1 MEDKSCCQSP
11 EKKKAGFWQGFLF
24 GLLPHSF
31 CLAFI
36 IFSILGAT
44 LLTGLMRQALLIP
57 YFFQILV
64 VISLF
69 SATIS
74 AGVYFKRSYL
84 SLKEGIRGKWRY
96 LLTLYGTTIAVNL
109 LLFMVI
115 FPLVANMKS
124 SQIKGTVL
132 SESTQSKIS
141 LEVAIPCP
149 GHAPLIIDELGRV
162 EGISWVE
169 FKFPNLFE
177 VNFDSRKIS
186 PEEILT
192 LEIFKTFKASIL

>member
-1 MEDKSCCQSP
+1 MEDKPACCQE
-11 EKKKAGFWQGFLF
+11 EKKTSGFWPGVLY
-24 GLLPHSF
+24 GILPHSF

-36 IFSILGAT
+36 VFSVLGAT

-57 YFFQILV
+57 YFFQILLL
-64 VISLF
+64 ISLF

-74 AGVYFKRSYL
+74 AVIYLKRSNL
-84 SLKEGIRGKWRY
+84 SLRKGIKEKWGY

-124 SQIKGTVL
+124 SQSRGTVL
-132 SESTQSKIS
+132 SQSTQSKIS

-149 GHAPLIIDELGRV
+149 GHAPLIIDELGKT

-177 VNFDSRKIS
+177 VNFDSRRIS
-186 PEEILT
+186 PEEILN
-192 LEIFKTFKASIL
+192 LEIFKTFKARSL